1 MCRVLSYRRLWA
13 IFAHIIA
20 SLIESLTE
28 SQTELLTE
36 PFTEPYTEPY
46 TESCTEFHTEI
57 LTDLPSISFF
67 IILSSITL
75 NYQLVPTLNSEPN
88 LNATLTYP
96 TLSLFS
102 YHALSHKDNHLFITY
117 MHKANKKASGI
128 QRLCFYFCNLT
139 LLHVFLCSSISSSL

>member
-1 MCRVLSYRRLWA
+1 MCRVLSYRRLCA

-36 PFTEPYTEPY
+36 PLTEPFTEPY

-57 LTDLPSISFF
+57 LTDFPSISFF

-88 LNATLTYP
+88 LLRNYLLNA
-96 TLSLFS
+96 
-102 YHALSHKDNHLFITY
+102 
-117 MHKANKKASGI
+117 
-128 QRLCFYFCNLT
+128 
-139 LLHVFLCSSISSSL
+139 